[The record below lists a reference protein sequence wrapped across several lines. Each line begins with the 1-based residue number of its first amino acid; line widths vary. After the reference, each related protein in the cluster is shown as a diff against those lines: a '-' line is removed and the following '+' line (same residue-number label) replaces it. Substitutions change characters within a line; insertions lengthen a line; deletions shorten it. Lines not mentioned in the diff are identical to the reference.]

1 MHTVTCTMQGECDS
15 SCGEEFTYSVLSEE
29 LVVGEVYVRVYNEQP
44 TFTLEVSDNVCTYV
58 QLYFRYSVC
67 DVYFS
72 ALMLCAVY
80 ITIT

>member
-1 MHTVTCTMQGECDS
+1 MQGECDS
-15 SCGEEFTYSVLSEE
+15 SYGEEFTYSVLSEE

-44 TFTLEVSDNVCTYV
+44 TFALEVSDNVCTYV

-72 ALMLCAVY
+72 AVMLYAVYY
-80 ITIT
+80 ITITRE